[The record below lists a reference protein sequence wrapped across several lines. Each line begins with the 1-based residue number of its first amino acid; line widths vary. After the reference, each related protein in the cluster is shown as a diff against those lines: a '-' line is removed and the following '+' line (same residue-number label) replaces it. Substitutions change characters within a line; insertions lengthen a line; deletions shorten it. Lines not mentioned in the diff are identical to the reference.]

1 MKPVD
6 YRNENWFTIR
16 NRLEGFR
23 QLVYSALLQQ
33 GPCTSRE
40 LSERSE
46 LDILSVRPRLTEL
59 GELGLAECVGGA
71 NGEGIY
77 RAISLADAGETWL
90 KRRRESRTGQM
101 ELL

>member
-1 MKPVD
+1 MKPID
-6 YRNENWFTIR
+6 FRNETWFSISG
-16 NRLEGFR
+16 RLQGAR

-77 RAISLADAGETWL
+77 RAVSLDVAGEAWL
-90 KRRRESRTGQM
+90 KRKREARSGQM